1 MSKNPYEIRLETLKM
16 AKEMADQ
23 QFQLQMDF
31 MNRMIDENQETGK
44 DIKEAYDKYVPNMY
58 KPEEIVKRANE
69 LYSYVSEKK
78 QETSLPK
85 KKYGYIH
92 QEDDVP
98 EDKKEEHNEFEL
110 ALRFLGNEL
119 IAIKMAATNFSGK
132 LIVWS
137 ILLLMF
143 SFMVLE
149 VFGLSAM
156 FGYGME
162 E

>member
-1 MSKNPYEIRLETLKM
+1 MDCKSIYLGSNPSILSNNTDTQEDSMSKNPYEIRLETLKM

-78 QETSLPK
+78 
-85 KKYGYIH
+85 
-92 QEDDVP
+92 
-98 EDKKEEHNEFEL
+98 
-110 ALRFLGNEL
+110 
-119 IAIKMAATNFSGK
+119 
-132 LIVWS
+132 
-137 ILLLMF
+137 
-143 SFMVLE
+143 
-149 VFGLSAM
+149 
-156 FGYGME
+156 
-162 E
+162 

>member
-1 MSKNPYEIRLETLKM
+1 MHLRSSLKQRNSYALGESVETESLHQLEISM
-16 AKEMADQ
+16 
-23 QFQLQMDF
+23 
-31 MNRMIDENQETGK
+31 
-44 DIKEAYDKYVPNMY
+44 
-58 KPEEIVKRANE
+58 
-69 LYSYVSEKK
+69 
-78 QETSLPK
+78 PK
-85 KKYGYIH
+85 KKFGYIH
-92 QEDDVP
+92 SEDDTV

-137 ILLLMF
+137 ILLLIF

-156 FGYGME
+156 LGYGME